1 MPIIYNSNFAN
12 SAGAAMREFKDVNK
26 SYRNTMLKLEDQR
39 LRQEENEARRAQ
51 AAQFQQDRLGQQQK
65 QFDVQMD
72 FKQQQ
77 LAGSRSRVGDQF
89 APPTGEGMLNLW
101 GSMGELNASA
111 VKDGRELITGEQ
123 QTAFGD
129 QMSGLLGRQVT
140 PDTPITAE
148 ELENHPN
155 RRAIYRALTGQYN
168 QMSTLDAQQRLT
180 GSYEGTAQSLMES
193 HPEFAQ
199 TPAGLAILDEMSAA
213 YADALQEDELSPQA
227 AAVEA
232 QAFKR
237 AYVAGATR
245 MQDAA
250 DVRSDINK
258 RLIETNTR
266 GSRREAVNDILA
278 QLNDPKSQLTA
289 DEVRLQALREFDP
302 DSAAQFEAGQAQAAV
317 SVAAAQ
323 AAGNMRNAPAPTPAA
338 NVPTAPATSEVQPSA
353 NGPSSAPRVV
363 TDIDNDL
370 ELMKAMGAKEEDIS
384 FFQLLVENGVPV
396 SVDPESGSYSF
407 APTDQTRQLMLK
419 HYPEAVGS
427 DEDSARR
434 YEDVKLERQQQQQ
447 QQQQEDEE
455 DERAL
460 LAGMDANE
468 RQRYFENKSLR
479 ELNREPKNYGKRP
492 SSIQSDRR
500 ELTER
505 IASPFDA
512 RAYHKP
518 DNLRE
523 SILRQGPPSQMD
535 KTAQGP
541 TPIGGD
547 PNQMYDNMGRP
558 MVSELP
564 QPEQPVKRSQVQEE
578 PIGPVERGSAQQ
590 RQDVGPGPGPLRPQA
605 ASPEESA
612 FADALDEQGASYTFN
627 KAGKVVAKSAMSRKM
642 LSTMRKEAKAKA
654 AAEKQQA
661 KADLRQREL
670 DDKMRRLNEG
680 DQVLAQTFLKFD
692 IPFDVSGDGSLVP
705 TEQRGKAAFKI
716 FK

>member
-227 AAVEA
+227 AEVEA

-250 DVRSDINK
+250 DVRSDINR

-317 SVAAAQ
+317 GVAAAQ
-323 AAGNMRNAPAPTPAA
+323 AAGGMRNAPAPPNAVQ
-338 NVPTAPATSEVQPSA
+338 VPRGPVDSATRSAGVGTRPATTL
-353 NGPSSAPRVV
+353 APNSKAAKVFNQMPLKQQR
-363 TDIDNDL
+363 
-370 ELMKAMGAKEEDIS
+370 LMD
-384 FFQLLVENGVPV
+384 FLTENGVELPFDEEEGRFIIPQDNQTLALIAQHRAPMRAEQAL
-396 SVDPESGSYSF
+396 DPRAERLAEEEAF
-407 APTDQTRQLMLK
+407 RALPPEERQRQLL
-419 HYPEAVGS
+419 EQ
-427 DEDSARR
+427 EQRR
-434 YEDVKLERQQQQQ
+434 QRGDVAELPRR
-447 QQQQEDEE
+447 E
-455 DERAL
+455 DERYMPYEL
-460 LAGMDANE
+460 DS
-468 RQRYFENKSLR
+468 RQQLKARLMAEAMQS
-479 ELNREPKNYGKRP
+479 EPV
-492 SSIQSDRR
+492 
-500 ELTER
+500 
-505 IASPFDA
+505 A
-512 RAYHKP
+512 
-518 DNLRE
+518 
-523 SILRQGPPSQMD
+523 
-535 KTAQGP
+535 
-541 TPIGGD
+541 
-547 PNQMYDNMGRP
+547 
-558 MVSELP
+558 
-564 QPEQPVKRSQVQEE
+564 
-578 PIGPVERGSAQQ
+578 
-590 RQDVGPGPGPLRPQA
+590 PGPGEQV
-605 ASPEESA
+605 PETPTPSEEIRRQ
-612 FADALDEQGASYTFN
+612 DALI
-627 KAGKVVAKSAMSRKM
+627 
-642 LSTMRKEAKAKA
+642 EAA
-654 AAEKQQA
+654 AAEEQRMLAATAADQQRRKQM
-661 KADLRQREL
+661 ADPRGRAQFIAREGEQQQIAIEQMLQDIAPGSRKLAQVLMQNQIPFEL
-670 DDKMRRLNEG
+670 DENGHVIITDEVRDAFMQDDVQLPEEMR
-680 DQVLAQTFLKFD
+680 
-692 IPFDVSGDGSLVP
+692 
-705 TEQRGKAAFKI
+705 
-716 FK
+716 